1 MTKRRSNTS
10 TKAREFVRF
19 IDSNPIPIPTAY
31 NQKKFSSHDL
41 VNVSPKTTNQQ
52 KVFDM
57 WNDDYSM
64 ILAGS
69 AGSGKSFIALY
80 LSLCDVLDK
89 VNGYEKIIIVRSAVQ
104 AREQGYVPGTQEEKN
119 AIYELPYTQLFNDLF
134 RKTNQYKF
142 LKEAGIVEFHTTGN
156 IRGVTWDN
164 SIVIF
169 DEFQNANYEELATV
183 ATRVGQHS
191 KLIYCGDIAQNDLHR
206 KKNDIS
212 GFAKFVKIAAMI
224 PSFRS
229 VYFNHDDI
237 VRSGFVREFII
248 AEEMWNDANPNG

>member
-1 MTKRRSNTS
+1 MAKRKNS

-19 IDSNPIPIPTAY
+19 MDNNPIPIPTSY
-31 NQKKFSSHDL
+31 NQKKFSSLDL
-41 VNVSPKTTNQQ
+41 VNVNPKTVNQK

-57 WNDDYSM
+57 WSDDYSM

-80 LSLCDVLDK
+80 LSLRDVLDK
-89 VNGYEKIIIVRSAVQ
+89 VEGYEKIIIVRSAVQ
-104 AREQGYVPGTQEEKN
+104 AREQGFVPGTQEEKN

-134 RKTNQYKF
+134 KKSNQYKF
-142 LKEAGIVEFHTTGN
+142 LKEAGVVEFHTTGN

-169 DEFQNANYEELATV
+169 DEFQNANYEELSTV
-183 ATRVGQHS
+183 ATRVGRHS

-206 KKNDIS
+206 KKSDHS
-212 GFAKFVKIAAMI
+212 GFNKFVQIAQTI

-229 VYFNHDDI
+229 VYFGHDDI

-248 AEEMWNDANPNG
+248 AEEQWNEANPNG

>member
-1 MTKRRSNTS
+1 MTKRRSS
-10 TKAREFVRF
+10 SVKAREFVRF
-19 IDSNPIPIPTAY
+19 IDNNPIPIPTAY
-31 NQKKFSSHDL
+31 NQKKFSSLDL
-41 VNVSPKTTNQQ
+41 VSVAPKTLNQK

-57 WNDDYSM
+57 WSDDYSM

-69 AGSGKSFIALY
+69 AGSGKSFVALY

-104 AREQGYVPGTQEEKN
+104 ARDQGFVPGTQEEKN

-134 RKTNQYKF
+134 KKTNQYKH
-142 LKEAGIVEFHTTGN
+142 LKEAGVVEFHTTGN

-169 DEFQNANYEELATV
+169 DEMQNANYEELSTV
-183 ATRVGQHS
+183 ATRIGKHS
-191 KLIYCGDIAQNDLHR
+191 KLIYCGDMAQNDLHR
-206 KKNDIS
+206 KRNDQS
-212 GFAKFVKIAAMI
+212 GFTKFVKIASTV

-229 VYFNHDDI
+229 VFFGHDDI

-248 AEEMWNDANPNG
+248 AEEMWNEANPNG